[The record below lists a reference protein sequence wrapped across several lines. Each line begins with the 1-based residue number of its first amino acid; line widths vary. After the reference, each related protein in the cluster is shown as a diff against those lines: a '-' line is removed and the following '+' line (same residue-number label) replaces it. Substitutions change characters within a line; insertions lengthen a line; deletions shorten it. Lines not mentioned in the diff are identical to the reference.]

1 MNQAPEFKLLG
12 PTNNTIPLKIIIIII
27 PNNYCWI
34 CSFVIRNCYILP
46 ICFQATSWD
55 PNVDFAEDDVMEML
69 LKTIQC
75 TI

>member
-34 CSFVIRNCYILP
+34 CSLVIRNCNILP
-46 ICFQATSWD
+46 ICFLATSWD
-55 PNVDFAEDDVMEML
+55 PNVDFSKDHVMGS
-69 LKTIQC
+69 QC
-75 TI
+75 C